1 MLSVCMMWLC
11 MQGEETCSAVRV
23 HDVVVLCMQGEET
36 CSAVFVHDVV
46 VYAR

>member
-23 HDVVVLCMQGEET
+23 HDVVV
-36 CSAVFVHDVV
+36 
-46 VYAR
+46 YAR